1 MNASHACLLRLV
13 FGATVLLAI
22 DTPPDARAQGF
33 PTRPITAITNV
44 SPGGTYDI
52 FMRALADGIRTV
64 LGQPL
69 IIEPRPG
76 GNYMIA
82 GRACSEAAPN
92 GYTICALT
100 GETLVIPEFMF
111 KRVPY
116 DSKRDFSAVMTL
128 FFNTQVLVVNAD
140 LKVKSL
146 EELAALAKAR
156 PRTLAYTAP
165 TLFQRAFFERF
176 NKQHG
181 VDLVGV
187 PFKGGGEAANLI
199 LSGTVPIGFFGGANF
214 VPHVQSGRMIALA
227 VDADKRS
234 PLYPD
239 TPTLSEL
246 GFTDKFSR
254 PYLTL
259 VVPAK
264 TPPDI
269 ILTLHRAVANVMS
282 QPDFRKRHLLDRGLE
297 PIADTPEQATR
308 FLAEDRDIV
317 RNLVQ
322 ELGLRPE

>member
-1 MNASHACLLRLV
+1 MNVSNACLLRLV
-13 FGATVLLAI
+13 LGATVLFAI
-22 DTPPDARAQGF
+22 DSPPAARAQGF

-52 FMRALADGIRTV
+52 FMRALSDGIRTV

-69 IIEPRPG
+69 IVEPRPG

-82 GRACSEAAPN
+82 GRACAEAAPN

-100 GETLVIPEFMF
+100 GETVVMPEFIF

-116 DSKRDFSAVMTL
+116 DSKKDFAAVMTL
-128 FFNTQVLVVNAD
+128 LFNTQVLVVNAD

-156 PRTLAYTAP
+156 PKTLAYTAP

-187 PFKGGGEAANLI
+187 PFKGGGEAVNLI
-199 LSGTVPIGFFGGANF
+199 LSGTVPIAFFGGANF
-214 VPHVQSGRMIALA
+214 VPYVQDGRMIALA
-227 VDADKRS
+227 VDANKRS

-239 TPTLSEL
+239 TPTLAEL
-246 GFTDKFSR
+246 GFRDKFSR
-254 PYLTL
+254 PYLNL

-264 TPPDI
+264 TPPEI
-269 ILTLHRAVANVMS
+269 ILTLNRAIADVMS
-282 QPDFRKRHLLDRGLE
+282 RPDFLKRHLLDRGLE

-308 FLAEDRDIV
+308 FLAEDRVIAKT
-317 RNLVQ
+317 LVQ
-322 ELGLRPE
+322 ELGLQPE

>member
-1 MNASHACLLRLV
+1 MNGSNAWLLRLV
-13 FGATVLLAI
+13 LSATALLAI
-22 DTPPDARAQGF
+22 DCSLDASAQSF

-52 FMRALADGIRTV
+52 FMRALGDGIRPV

-69 IIEPRPG
+69 IVEPRPG

-82 GRACSEAAPN
+82 GRACAESASS

-100 GETLVIPEFMF
+100 GESLVMPELIF

-116 DSKRDFSAVMTL
+116 DSKKDFAPVMTVL
-128 FFNTQVLVVNAD
+128 FNTQVLVVNAD

-146 EELAALAKAR
+146 DELAALAKAR

-187 PFKGGGEAANLI
+187 PFKGGGEAVNLI
-199 LSGTVPIGFFGGANF
+199 LNGTTPIAFFGGANF
-214 VPHVQSGRMIALA
+214 VPYVQDGRMIALA

-234 PLYPD
+234 PLYPN
-239 TPTLSEL
+239 TPTLAEL
-246 GFTDKFSR
+246 GFRDKFSR
-254 PYLTL
+254 PYLSL

-269 ILTLHRAVANVMS
+269 ILTLNRAIADVMNR
-282 QPDFRKRHLLDRGLE
+282 PDFLKRHLLDRGLE
-297 PIADTPEQATR
+297 PIADTPEQAAR
-308 FLAEDRDIV
+308 FLAEDRDIAK
-317 RNLVQ
+317 NLVQ
-322 ELGLRPE
+322 ELGLQPE

>member
-1 MNASHACLLRLV
+1 MNGWNAFLFCLAL
-13 FGATVLLAI
+13 GATVLLTIGSAR
-22 DTPPDARAQGF
+22 DASAQNF

-52 FMRALADGIRTV
+52 FMRALSDGIRTV
-64 LGQPL
+64 SGQPL

-82 GRACSEAAPN
+82 GRACADAAPN

-100 GETLVIPEFMF
+100 GETIVMPEFIF

-116 DSKRDFSAVMTL
+116 DSKRDFAAVTTL
-128 FFNTQVLVVNAD
+128 LFNTQVLVVNAD

-176 NKQHG
+176 NKQHS

-187 PFKGGGEAANLI
+187 PFKGGGEAVNLI

-214 VPHVQSGRMIALA
+214 VPYVQEGRMIALA
-227 VDADKRS
+227 VDADRRS

-239 TPTLSEL
+239 TPTLAEL
-246 GFTDKFSR
+246 GFRDKFSR
-254 PYLTL
+254 PYLSL

-264 TPPDI
+264 TPPDM
-269 ILTLHRAVANVMS
+269 ILILNRVIADVMGR
-282 QPDFRKRHLLDRGLE
+282 PDFLKRHLLDRGLE

-317 RNLVQ
+317 KNLVKEIALQ
-322 ELGLRPE
+322 PE

>member
-1 MNASHACLLRLV
+1 MKVSNACLLRLAL
-13 FGATVLLAI
+13 GATVLFA
-22 DTPPDARAQGF
+22 TGSPPDARAQSF

-52 FMRALADGIRTV
+52 FMRALGDGIRTV

-82 GRACSEAAPN
+82 GRACAEAAPT

-100 GETLVIPEFMF
+100 GETLVAPEFIF

-116 DSKRDFSAVMTL
+116 DLRKNFAAVMNL
-128 FFNTQVLVVNAD
+128 LFNTQVLVVNAD

-187 PFKGGGEAANLI
+187 PFKGGGEAVNLI
-199 LSGTVPIGFFGGANF
+199 LGGTVPIAFFGGANF
-214 VPHVQSGRMIALA
+214 VPHVQAGRMIALA

-239 TPTLSEL
+239 TPTLAEL
-246 GFTDKFSR
+246 GFRDKFSR
-254 PYLTL
+254 PYLSL

-264 TPPDI
+264 TPADI
-269 ILTLHRAVANVMS
+269 ILTLNRAIADVMS
-282 QPDFRKRHLLDRGLE
+282 KPDFRKRHLLDRGLE
-297 PIADTPEQATR
+297 PIADSPEEATR
-308 FLAEDRDIV
+308 FLAEDRDIFK
-317 RNLVQ
+317 NLVQ
-322 ELGLRPE
+322 ELGLQPE

>member
-1 MNASHACLLRLV
+1 MTGPNTCLLRLV
-13 FGATVLLAI
+13 LGAAMLLVI
-22 DTPPDARAQGF
+22 DSPPEARAQSF

-44 SPGGTYDI
+44 SPGGTFDI
-52 FMRALADGIRTV
+52 FMRALSDGIRTV

-82 GRACSEAAPN
+82 GRACAEAAPN

-100 GETLVIPEFMF
+100 GETITMPEFMF

-116 DSKRDFSAVMTL
+116 DSKRDFAALMTL
-128 FFNTQVLVVNAD
+128 LLNTQVLVVNAD

-146 EELAALAKAR
+146 EELAALAKTK
-156 PRTLAYTAP
+156 PKTLAYTAP

-176 NKQHG
+176 NKQYG

-187 PFKGGGEAANLI
+187 PFKGGGEAVNLI
-199 LSGTVPIGFFGGANF
+199 LNGTVPIGFFGGANF
-214 VPHVQSGRMIALA
+214 VPYVQDGRMIAIA

-239 TPTLSEL
+239 TRTLAEL
-246 GFTDKFSR
+246 GVRDKFSR
-254 PYLTL
+254 PYLSL
-259 VVPAK
+259 LVPAN

-269 ILTLHRAVANVMS
+269 ILLLNRAISEVMTR
-282 QPDFRKRHLLDRGLE
+282 PDFLKRHLLDRGLE
-297 PIADTPEQATR
+297 PIADTPVQAAR
-308 FLAEDRDIV
+308 FLAEDREILK
-317 RNLVQ
+317 NLVK
-322 ELGLRPE
+322 EIGLQPE

>member
-1 MNASHACLLRLV
+1 MNLSHACLLRLV
-13 FGATVLLAI
+13 LGAMVLFAI
-22 DTPPDARAQGF
+22 GYPPDARAQGF
-33 PTRPITAITNV
+33 PTRPITAITSV

-52 FMRALADGIRTV
+52 FARALSEGLRTV
-64 LGQPL
+64 LGQPV
-69 IIEPRPG
+69 IVEPRPG
-76 GNYMIA
+76 GNNVIA
-82 GRACSEAAPN
+82 ARACAEAAPN
-92 GYTICALT
+92 GYTICVLPSEAL
-100 GETLVIPEFMF
+100 VMPEFLV

-116 DSKRDFSAVMTL
+116 DSKNDFAAVMNL
-128 FFNTQVLVVNAD
+128 LINTQVLVVNAD

-156 PRTLAYTAP
+156 PRTLSYTAP

-187 PFKGGGEAANLI
+187 PFKGGGEAVNLI

-214 VPHVQSGRMIALA
+214 VPHVQSGRMVALA

-246 GFTDKFSR
+246 GFKDKFSR
-254 PYLTL
+254 PYLIL

-282 QPDFRKRHLLDRGLE
+282 QPDFRKRHLLDRGLD

-308 FLAEDRDIV
+308 FLAEDRDVVKNIA
-317 RNLVQ
+317 Q